1 MASETE
7 EVCDNG
13 GSAPIKVVD
22 GQQPPPL
29 AVEAADDK
37 NKSPRHPRWTRH
49 ETLTLIEGKKV
60 AENRGRRGRRSSS
73 VFGSGQVE
81 PKWDSVSSYC
91 KQRAVNRGP
100 VQCRKRWSNMV
111 GDFKKIKAWELQV
124 KQESD
129 SYWVMRNDVR
139 KENKMPGFF
148 DREVFDVLDGK
159 AVTKEAYKLA
169 LVTVCADAK
178 DVNEVVV
185 AAGEDEEDV
194 GDADVEVDVT
204 FDSGRP
210 ATSDDG
216 LFPDSDKIEEMEDEK
231 EKDDDNLTNIANPV
245 PISAKR
251 YQPYHQDYTQAGNLK
266 EQQTN
271 SVSWKEFASQEGC
284 KRRRVSTDECQ
295 DKNFNERLLDVL
307 EKNTNMLSTRI
318 DAENTN
324 CQLDRDQRKEFNN
337 SLLSSLNRISDAL
350 TKIADK
356 L

>member
-1 MASETE
+1 MAYETE
-7 EVCDNG
+7 EVCDD
-13 GSAPIKVVD
+13 GSSTPCKVVD

-29 AVEAADDK
+29 TMVEVVDDK
-37 NKSPRHPRWTRH
+37 NKSPRHPRWTRQ

-73 VFGSGQVE
+73 VFGSDQVE

-111 GDFKKIKAWELQV
+111 GDFKKIKAWESQV

-129 SYWVMRNDVR
+129 SYWVMRNDLR

-169 LVTVCADAK
+169 LVTVSADAK
-178 DVNEVVV
+178 DDNEVAV
-185 AAGEDEEDV
+185 EEEDGYAEV
-194 GDADVEVDVT
+194 DADVM
-204 FDSGRP
+204 FDSGRR

-216 LFPDSDKIEEMEDEK
+216 LFPDSDRMEEVEVGNGK
-231 EKDDDNLTNIANPV
+231 GHDNPIHDPV
-245 PISAKR
+245 PISEKR
-251 YQPYHQDYTQAGNLK
+251 PFHQDYTQGNMK
-266 EQQTN
+266 E
-271 SVSWKEFASQEGC
+271 SMSQEGY
-284 KRRRVSTDECQ
+284 KRRRVSTEECREN
-295 DKNFNERLLDVL
+295 NFNDRLIDVL
-307 EKNTNMLSTRI
+307 EKNANMLNARME
-318 DAENTN
+318 AENTN
-324 CQLDRDQRKEFNN
+324 CQLERDQRRDYND
-337 SLLSSLNRISDAL
+337 SLVSALNKISDAL